1 MSTTYNVVADRPE
14 DVLGDGFEDFIDQ
27 RPDNVRFEAERRAK
41 ISSSSLFYER
51 KGRIRIDEQQRVWL
65 VTEPQSADI
74 VDNWEL

>member
-41 ISSSSLFYER
+41 ISPSSSQKSYLATV
-51 KGRIRIDEQQRVWL
+51 GRVRLEQKL
-65 VTEPQSADI
+65 E
-74 VDNWEL
+74 